1 MDIKISKVIYNT
13 IIFLILAAS
22 GFLLFVY
29 FGKFDFASAYIVTS
43 GSMAPAIDTG
53 SIVFS
58 VKSDT
63 YKPGDII
70 TFTNG
75 DNKTHITHRII
86 YKDYQNN
93 NFITSGDANED
104 LDRWT
109 VTSENVKGKVLFTIP
124 YAGYLANF
132 AKEPYG
138 FILFIIVPATIII
151 YEELKQLIS
160 ESIKSVKSLLRKKRR
175 ILTNKIN
182 LLPQKNNFALPKIA
196 IAIPLVGSFI
206 VFASLSGSFFS
217 DIENSIEN
225 VLSAATNF
233 ATAGP
238 TPTPAPTAQ
247 NPIINE
253 LLPNPD
259 PPSDPEWIELYN
271 PNNAGF
277 DLTGWNLVDAANS
290 SRPLPSQIIPPL
302 SYFVYETPEGWLNNS
317 SPGDTITLIDPLSNP
332 VDQYTYTTDVA
343 DNRSFARIPDTS
355 GGFVLCQIPTKGL
368 TNICP

>member
-1 MDIKISKVIYNT
+1 MSNKISGFRLAMDIKISKVIYNT

-138 FILFIIVPATIII
+138 FILLVIVPATIII
-151 YEELKQLIS
+151 YEEMKLLLGEIVKHLKKA
-160 ESIKSVKSLLRKKRR
+160 KS
-175 ILTNKIN
+175 NKIN
-182 LLPQKNNFALPKIA
+182 LPKIA
-196 IAIPLVGSFI
+196 IAIPLVGAFI
-206 VFASLSGSFFS
+206 VFASYSGSFFS
-217 DIENSIEN
+217 DIEASLGNIF
-225 VLSAATNF
+225 SAATNF
-233 ATAGP
+233 
-238 TPTPAPTAQ
+238 
-247 NPIINE
+247 
-253 LLPNPD
+253 
-259 PPSDPEWIELYN
+259 PPP
-271 PNNAGF
+271 
-277 DLTGWNLVDAANS
+277 
-290 SRPLPSQIIPPL
+290 
-302 SYFVYETPEGWLNNS
+302 
-317 SPGDTITLIDPLSNP
+317 
-332 VDQYTYTTDVA
+332 
-343 DNRSFARIPDTS
+343 
-355 GGFVLCQIPTKGL
+355 
-368 TNICP
+368 